1 MKDNALEKKRARKR
15 RTASVL
21 VVSHDSATGAQL
33 KQSLHSI
40 GYDNVSSTGT
50 HVQGLERFKNRPFSL
65 VFFDAVPTNMPTVE
79 FVTALRK
86 LDENAM
92 FIALSARPSIDQV
105 FEILR
110 AGARWF
116 VVLPFTVDTVEAVIN
131 RATEGPPF
139 TEGILE
145 ATDRNAAL
153 VGMILNSLENLTTG
167 IRHIRS
173 FPQSPNATAN
183 LWQEFRDAVKLAH
196 TFAQGGDPALQD
208 KIVDACLSRAQSAP
222 TRLGRVRR
230 KLQRL
235 RDKQAEPAQKIKPT
249 KTARSA

>member
-1 MKDNALEKKRARKR
+1 MNDALSKRRARKR
-15 RTASVL
+15 RNASVL
-21 VVSHDSATGAQL
+21 VVSHDSATGSQL
-33 KQSLHSI
+33 KQALHAI

-50 HVQGLERFKNRPFSL
+50 HVQGLERFKDRPFSL

-79 FVTALRK
+79 FVTALRT
-86 LDENAM
+86 LDDKAM

-116 VVLPFTVDTVEAVIN
+116 VVLPFTMDTVEAVLN
-131 RATEGPPF
+131 KATEGPPF

-167 IRHIRS
+167 IRYVRA
-173 FPQSPNATAN
+173 FPQSPSATDS

-196 TFAQGGDPALQD
+196 TFAQGGDAALRE
-208 KIVDACLSRAQSAP
+208 KIIDACLSRAHSAP

-235 RDKQAEPAQKIKPT
+235 RDKQAGTGQKIKPT